1 MCSTS
6 RLCRPQGWL
15 KSAGRALWTPA
26 VSDRSGRQPQLFP
39 WATVPVPD
47 GPLGRGAPEFFLAAF
62 GAAFYGAPD
71 TLATSTFSPG
81 PMVEDNDTRL
91 M

>member
-1 MCSTS
+1 ML
-6 RLCRPQGWL
+6 R
-15 KSAGRALWTPA
+15 
-26 VSDRSGRQPQLFP
+26 

-47 GPLGRGAPEFFLAAF
+47 GPFLGARRNSFSPAF
-62 GAAFYGAPD
+62 VAAFYGAPD
-71 TLATSTFSPG
+71 TLATSTFNPG

>member
-1 MCSTS
+1 M
-6 RLCRPQGWL
+6 
-15 KSAGRALWTPA
+15 
-26 VSDRSGRQPQLFP
+26 FP

-47 GPLGRGAPEFFLAAF
+47 GPLSRGAPEFFLAAF
-62 GAAFYGAPD
+62 GAAFYGAPN
-71 TLATSTFSPG
+71 TLATSIFNPG